1 MTTPSFTHNS
11 ATGSI
16 ETAALLDAIAPLA
29 TEGAVPETVSGITDD
44 SRAVVPGGVFVAVR
58 GCEADGHRFIA
69 GAARAGAAVVV
80 AEDFSGTALPSDVL
94 RITVADSREALGLM
108 ASRFFG
114 DPSDELSLV
123 GVTGTNG
130 KTTVA
135 TLLYNMA
142 RAMGLRAGL
151 LSTVANIV
159 DTESTAAE
167 HTTPHPIALNGF
179 LRRMAEA
186 GCTFAAMEVSSHAAD
201 QHRIAG
207 LSFAGG
213 VFTNLTRDHLDY
225 HRTVEAYLKAK
236 KSFFDG
242 LTPQAFALVNADD
255 RNGAVMLQNC
265 PARHFTYSVRTT
277 ADFKARMVEDRID
290 GMEVEFGGTPVDTR
304 FAGEFNA
311 SNLAAVYGTSLLM
324 GWPREKVLTALSALT
339 PVAGRFEQFRSA
351 DGVTAIVDFAHTPD
365 ALANVL
371 DTIAD
376 IAPRD
381 AAVWCVFGA
390 GGNRDAGK
398 RPLMARTVCEKADV
412 AVLTS
417 DNPRHENPDDII
429 ADMAAGI
436 GSDSRARVVVQPD
449 RAAAIAETIAAAK
462 AGDIVLVAGKGHET
476 EQIIGDTA
484 IHFDDRLE
492 CRRALERRAAGGQPT
507 TNLR

>member
-94 RITVADSREALGLM
+94 RITVADRREARGLR
-108 ASRFFG
+108 ASRCFG
-114 DPSDELSLV
+114 DPSDVVSLV

-225 HRTVEAYLKAK
+225 HRTVEAEL
-236 KSFFDG
+236 
-242 LTPQAFALVNADD
+242 
-255 RNGAVMLQNC
+255 
-265 PARHFTYSVRTT
+265 
-277 ADFKARMVEDRID
+277 
-290 GMEVEFGGTPVDTR
+290 
-304 FAGEFNA
+304 
-311 SNLAAVYGTSLLM
+311 
-324 GWPREKVLTALSALT
+324 
-339 PVAGRFEQFRSA
+339 
-351 DGVTAIVDFAHTPD
+351 
-365 ALANVL
+365 
-371 DTIAD
+371 
-376 IAPRD
+376 
-381 AAVWCVFGA
+381 
-390 GGNRDAGK
+390 
-398 RPLMARTVCEKADV
+398 
-412 AVLTS
+412 
-417 DNPRHENPDDII
+417 
-429 ADMAAGI
+429 
-436 GSDSRARVVVQPD
+436 
-449 RAAAIAETIAAAK
+449 
-462 AGDIVLVAGKGHET
+462 
-476 EQIIGDTA
+476 
-484 IHFDDRLE
+484 
-492 CRRALERRAAGGQPT
+492 
-507 TNLR
+507 

>member
-69 GAARAGAAVVV
+69 GAARAGAAVIV

-186 GCTFAAMEVSSHAAD
+186 GCTFAAMEVD
-201 QHRIAG
+201 R
-207 LSFAGG
+207 
-213 VFTNLTRDHLDY
+213 
-225 HRTVEAYLKAK
+225 
-236 KSFFDG
+236 KS
-242 LTPQAFALVNADD
+242 
-255 RNGAVMLQNC
+255 
-265 PARHFTYSVRTT
+265 
-277 ADFKARMVEDRID
+277 
-290 GMEVEFGGTPVDTR
+290 
-304 FAGEFNA
+304 
-311 SNLAAVYGTSLLM
+311 
-324 GWPREKVLTALSALT
+324 
-339 PVAGRFEQFRSA
+339 
-351 DGVTAIVDFAHTPD
+351 
-365 ALANVL
+365 
-371 DTIAD
+371 
-376 IAPRD
+376 
-381 AAVWCVFGA
+381 
-390 GGNRDAGK
+390 
-398 RPLMARTVCEKADV
+398 
-412 AVLTS
+412 
-417 DNPRHENPDDII
+417 
-429 ADMAAGI
+429 
-436 GSDSRARVVVQPD
+436 VV
-449 RAAAIAETIAAAK
+449 
-462 AGDIVLVAGKGHET
+462 
-476 EQIIGDTA
+476 
-484 IHFDDRLE
+484 
-492 CRRALERRAAGGQPT
+492 
-507 TNLR
+507 

>member
-1 MTTPSFTHNS
+1 M
-11 ATGSI
+11 
-16 ETAALLDAIAPLA
+16 
-29 TEGAVPETVSGITDD
+29 
-44 SRAVVPGGVFVAVR
+44 
-58 GCEADGHRFIA
+58 
-69 GAARAGAAVVV
+69 
-80 AEDFSGTALPSDVL
+80 
-94 RITVADSREALGLM
+94 
-108 ASRFFG
+108 
-114 DPSDELSLV
+114 
-123 GVTGTNG
+123 
-130 KTTVA
+130 
-135 TLLYNMA
+135 
-142 RAMGLRAGL
+142 
-151 LSTVANIV
+151 
-159 DTESTAAE
+159 
-167 HTTPHPIALNGF
+167 
-179 LRRMAEA
+179 
-186 GCTFAAMEVSSHAAD
+186 
-201 QHRIAG
+201 
-207 LSFAGG
+207 
-213 VFTNLTRDHLDY
+213 
-225 HRTVEAYLKAK
+225 
-236 KSFFDG
+236 
-242 LTPQAFALVNADD
+242 
-255 RNGAVMLQNC
+255 
-265 PARHFTYSVRTT
+265 
-277 ADFKARMVEDRID
+277 EDRID
-290 GMEVEFGGTPVDTR
+290 GMEVEFGGTAVDTR

>member
-1 MTTPSFTHNS
+1 MNHEYNNTLES
-11 ATGSI
+11 
-16 ETAALLDAIAPLA
+16 LLDALTAF
-29 TEGAVPETVSGITDD
+29 EGQYDAETVVSMVTAD
-44 SRAVVPGGVFVAVR
+44 SRQVAPGALFVAVD
-58 GCEADGHRFIA
+58 GVAVDGHRFIPSAVSA
-69 GAARAGAAVVV
+69 GASVIV
-80 AEDFSGTALPSDVL
+80 AERIPDGLPEGVTAIRVP
-94 RITVADSREALGLM
+94 DSREALGRL
-108 ASRFFG
+108 ASRYYD
-114 DPSDELSLV
+114 DPSEALTLV

-130 KTTVA
+130 KTTTA
-135 TLLYNMA
+135 TLLYEMA
-142 RAMGLRAGL
+142 RLMGHKAGL
-151 LSTVANIV
+151 ISTVANIV
-159 DTESTAAE
+159 DEKSVPAE
-167 HTTPHPIALNGF
+167 HTTPDPVSLNRL
-179 LRRMAEA
+179 LREMADA

-265 PARHFTYSVRTT
+265 PARHFTYSVRAT